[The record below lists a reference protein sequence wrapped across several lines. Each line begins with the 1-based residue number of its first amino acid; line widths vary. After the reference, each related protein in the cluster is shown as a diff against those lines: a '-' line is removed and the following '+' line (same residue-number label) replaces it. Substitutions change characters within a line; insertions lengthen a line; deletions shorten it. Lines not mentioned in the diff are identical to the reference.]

1 MCLDVKW
8 GLNRREYW
16 CKYQYNTQ
24 DICSENRQAIC
35 IINVQPE
42 EISDRI
48 FREEKKMIP
57 QNMLAESL
65 LRRVVVMV
73 GIRDEISDVSIL

>member
-24 DICSENRQAIC
+24 DICSEYRQAIC

-42 EISDRI
+42 ETSDRI
-48 FREEKKMIP
+48 FREEKNELGKYAGSVCP
-57 QNMLAESL
+57 
-65 LRRVVVMV
+65 VVRS
-73 GIRDEISDVSIL
+73 GDGGYQR

>member
-24 DICSENRQAIC
+24 DICSEYRQAIC

-42 EISDRI
+42 ETSDRR
-48 FREEKKMIP
+48 FREEKMNRE
-57 QNMLAESL
+57 NMLAESVL
-65 LRRVVVMV
+65 WSGGVV
-73 GIRDEISDVSIL
+73 EW

>member
-24 DICSENRQAIC
+24 DICSEYRQAIC

-42 EISDRI
+42 ETSDRI
-48 FREEKKMIP
+48 FREKKMNWE
-57 QNMLAESL
+57 NMLAESV
-65 LRRVVVMV
+65 LRRVVAMV
-73 GIRDEISDVSIL
+73 DIRDEISDVSIL